1 STVKIWY
8 VGKFLDGFVFD
19 TNIDSIKMRVYGEV
33 QSTGEALEFTVKEQG
48 ESADASGDEGT
59 GYIDAWNY
67 TIPHLLQGQWARIVA
82 TSFYCY
88 GSAGQYRNGSAS
100 TSSSMDY
107 YYYNMYSNY
116 YSSYYNTMYGTGY
129 DPYDYYSYYM
139 YQEMMNG
146 STSTED
152 AVETTTITTEIQSY
166 TPLYFEIYIEE

>member
-1 STVKIWY
+1 
-8 VGKFLDGFVFD
+8 
-19 TNIDSIKMRVYGEV
+19 
-33 QSTGEALEFTVKEQG
+33 
-48 ESADASGDEGT
+48 
-59 GYIDAWNY
+59 
-67 TIPHLLQGQWARIVA
+67 
-82 TSFYCY
+82 
-88 GSAGQYRNGSAS
+88 
-100 TSSSMDY
+100 MDY